1 MSGRRRDLART
12 LGVCRG
18 CGLVDM
24 RKSDWTT
31 RILIA
36 VVALVGMAIVY
47 LVAVNAI
54 EALAP

>member
-1 MSGRRRDLART
+1 
-12 LGVCRG
+12 
-18 CGLVDM
+18 M
-24 RKSDWTT
+24 RKPDWTT

-36 VVALVGMAIVY
+36 VVAIVGMAIVY